1 MLEEAKS
8 QVAQQ
13 EREIQQLRES
23 LEEKVAALQSLDEQ
37 LDSLRR
43 EKESAEMGSQ
53 QQTELVSQQRDAVI
67 EELQQK
73 LVELEGNFARKTER
87 VKEKLK
93 KSEAIKKAEL
103 SRVSSQLSIS
113 FAEREK
119 LLEELKRFVFA
130 FFIYPVKTHVLFQSQ
145 NIRANGIPRESTFQ
159 GQDSLF
165 GRGTTCIAEREK
177 RERQTVAGTRST
189 ERRAGGTSE
198 PQTEDSATR
207 ADQGREQ

>member
-8 QVAQQ
+8 QVVQQ

-23 LEEKVAALQSLDEQ
+23 LEEKVAALQSMDEQ

-43 EKESAEMGSQ
+43 EKESAEMGIQ
-53 QQTELVSQQRDAVI
+53 QQTELVSQQQRDALI
-67 EELQQK
+67 EELQHK
-73 LVELEGNFARKTER
+73 LMELEGNFARKNER

-119 LLEELKRFVFA
+119 LLEELKRFVLA
-130 FFIYPVKTHVLFQSQ
+130 LFIYRYIYMFQFKTHVSFVSESKHQS
-145 NIRANGIPRESTFQ
+145 
-159 GQDSLF
+159 
-165 GRGTTCIAEREK
+165 
-177 RERQTVAGTRST
+177 
-189 ERRAGGTSE
+189 
-198 PQTEDSATR
+198 
-207 ADQGREQ
+207 